1 MLPRPPLPPGSKV
14 VTPIHVHRLAPLLK
28 DYHPHLCQFLIS
40 GITYG
45 FSIGAIGTL
54 PIFDISV
61 RNLQSAFQLP
71 HVIDTK
77 IRKELALGRI
87 IGPYQI
93 VPSIPNYRI
102 SPLGVVPKKVPGEF
116 RVIHHLSYPQG
127 ASINDAIPREFSSVT
142 YSSIQDA
149 ITMIKSSFSTVYM
162 AKLDVESA
170 FRILPIAP
178 TDRPLLGFRW
188 RGLFYMDA
196 VLPMGCS
203 SSCAIF
209 EAFSNAL
216 HWIAQYQLSVS
227 GVVHFLDD
235 FLFLAPSKNKCLSD
249 MQAFMDLCA
258 DIGVP
263 LAPSKTLAP
272 TTALPFLGI
281 TLDSVRLEARLPV
294 DKLEQCKV
302 LLRAFSVRSK
312 VSLRELRSLIGVLN
326 FACSV
331 VVPGRSFLRRLID
344 LTMGV
349 VKPHNHIRLTQQVK
363 MDLAIWLE
371 FFSSFNGR

>member
-1 MLPRPPLPPGSKV
+1 MIPIYVLILSRVLPTV
-14 VTPIHVHRLAPLLK
+14 
-28 DYHPHLCQFLIS
+28 F
-40 GITYG
+40 
-45 FSIGAIGTL
+45 

-71 HVIDTK
+71 QVIDTK
-77 IRKELALGRI
+77 IHKELVLGRI
-87 IGPYQI
+87 LGPYPI
-93 VPSIPNYRI
+93 VPPLPNYRI

-149 ITMIKSSFSTVYM
+149 ITMTKSSSATVYM

-209 EAFSNAL
+209 EAFSDAL
-216 HWIAQYQLSVS
+216 HWIAQCQLSVS
-227 GVVHFLDD
+227 DVVHFLDD
-235 FLFLAPSKNKCLSD
+235 FF
-249 MQAFMDLCA
+249 
-258 DIGVP
+258 
-263 LAPSKTLAP
+263 
-272 TTALPFLGI
+272 
-281 TLDSVRLEARLPV
+281 
-294 DKLEQCKV
+294 
-302 LLRAFSVRSK
+302 
-312 VSLRELRSLIGVLN
+312 VSRSLQG
-326 FACSV
+326 
-331 VVPGRSFLRRLID
+331 
-344 LTMGV
+344 
-349 VKPHNHIRLTQQVK
+349 
-363 MDLAIWLE
+363 
-371 FFSSFNGR
+371 